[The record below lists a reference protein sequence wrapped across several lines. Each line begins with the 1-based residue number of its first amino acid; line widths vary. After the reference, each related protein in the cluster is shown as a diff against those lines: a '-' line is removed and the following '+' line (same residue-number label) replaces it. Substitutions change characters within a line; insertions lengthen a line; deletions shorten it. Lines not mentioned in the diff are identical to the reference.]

1 MGVQLV
7 IRDGSPNWWE
17 SPDIWVVPGPD
28 PNGVPGT
35 PVVGQTAY
43 LWANV
48 SNQGDVDVSQ
58 VQVDFWIADPSMQIR
73 KSTSNHIGTA
83 FADIAAKA
91 TQQVLCLVPWNVSL
105 INGGHECAVVEASSP
120 ADPLSPPPADPDV
133 LDAPTYPQIAQKNL
147 SVALMMGMSRRELIL
162 SVNAGPRAD
171 KNVDVKV
178 EVGGEISK
186 ELLLSLGIRAGR
198 SVGTKRIGAVVS
210 HRSLCGSPASGEHHA
225 LKVHAPR
232 GTSVPVYLNITASQR
247 LEADEYAVVRVMET
261 EQDRL
266 LGGLSVVV
274 MEGQENENSGGAR

>member
-1 MGVQLV
+1 MGVALV

-28 PNGVPGT
+28 PNGAPGT
-35 PVVGQTAY
+35 PVVGQQAF

-83 FADIAAKA
+83 FADVAAGS
-91 TQQVLCLVPWNVSL
+91 TQAVLCLVPWNVAL
-105 INGGHECAVVEASSP
+105 VNGGHECALVEASSP
-120 ADPLSPPPADPDV
+120 ANPLSPPPADPDV

-147 SVALMMGMSRRELIL
+147 SVALMMGMPRRELIL
-162 SVNAGPRAD
+162 SVNAGDRTD
-171 KNVDVKV
+171 KKVDVKV

-186 ELLLSLGIRAGR
+186 ELLQLLGIRAGR
-198 SVGTKRIGAVVS
+198 NVGTKLVGAVVS
-210 HRSLCGSPASGEHHA
+210 HHSLCGSPATGDRHS

-232 GTSVPVYLNITASQR
+232 GTSVPVYLNITASRR
-247 LEADEYAVVRVMET
+247 LEGDEYAIVRVVET

-274 MEGQENENSGGAR
+274 MEGEKKLGGAQ

>member
-1 MGVQLV
+1 MGVALV

-35 PVVGQTAY
+35 PVVGQQAF

-83 FADIAAKA
+83 FADVAAGA
-91 TQQVLCLVPWNVSL
+91 TQPVLCLVPWNVAL
-105 INGGHECAVVEASSP
+105 VNGGHECAVVEASSP
-120 ADPLSPPPADPDV
+120 ANPLSPPPADPDV

-162 SVNAGPRAD
+162 SVNAGARTD
-171 KNVDVKV
+171 KKVDVKV

-186 ELLLSLGIRAGR
+186 ELLQSLGIRAGR
-198 SVGTKRIGAVVS
+198 NVGTKLVGAVVS
-210 HRSLCGSPASGEHHA
+210 HHSLCGSTATGDHHS

-232 GTSVPVYLNITASQR
+232 GTSVPVYLNITASRR
-247 LEADEYAVVRVMET
+247 LESDEYAIVRVVET
-261 EQDRL
+261 EQNRL

-274 MEGQENENSGGAR
+274 MEGEKKSGGAQ